1 MGSRIGDIM
10 ALGAADVVFG
20 DPAEVTIPS
29 GLRSHGSLYEVMV
42 PVIVCGGDFGGFVRV
57 QGEQGPG
64 TLCFRA
70 GLALIPGLIENHV

>member
-42 PVIVCGGDFGGFVRV
+42 PVIGCGGEFGGFEFKENKDLGRYVFERV
-57 QGEQGPG
+57 
-64 TLCFRA
+64 LS
-70 GLALIPGLIENHV
+70 